1 MPASSANL
9 GAGYDC
15 LGLALDLTNT
25 VTVEAVDGDGSI
37 ELAVTGEGEGAL
49 EATRSNRLVAG
60 LEAALEV
67 ELGPRPA
74 SIGWRIEMHNR
85 IPLSRG
91 LGSSAAA
98 TVGGVVLGDALAC
111 AVGAPPVP
119 PLRLLQLA
127 TTIESHPDNAAAV
140 LLGGFVVSAQLA
152 DRVEA
157 IRFDAPDGL
166 QCVLYIPDRHLATEE
181 MRRVLPG
188 EVPLRHAVE
197 NLGRVA
203 IGVAGIAAGR
213 FELLADLTDRPA
225 PRAVPQHPVPGAAAA
240 HARRARGGRAGRV
253 PVGRGLDD
261 LRVRRAGRRPVG
273 GRGGAPWRG
282 GRMRS
287 RRAVGDRGAA
297 QPRAGDPRRLA
308 LSPPASSR
316 AAWRRVPGRR
326 NAGGAMSTGTWGSG
340 WGSSATTRSGITPPH
355 AGHVSS
361 PSSSWFSSARTFADA
376 SLRSI
381 HRTVVALR
389 SLGVIGRSWAQRPG
403 YRPSMNA
410 SSVVSTSAGS
420 VTRRAVPSTI
430 ADRKF
435 TEWLN
440 PERAI
445 TYPSSRVTVTHT
457 GMPWLWR
464 SIRLADEPCQYSR
477 SPTRQAIVGVA
488 YGWPSSPVHPTCAI
502 TPASS
507 TASSEARS

>member
-1 MPASSANL
+1 MSAGGGRVADPAAAWAALAGRRLTVDVPASSANL

-49 EATRSNRLVAG
+49 EAGRSNRLVAG

-74 SIGWRIEMHNR
+74 SIGWRIEMDNR

-111 AVGAPPVP
+111 AVGARPVP
-119 PLRLLQLA
+119 PLHLLQLA

-181 MRRVLPG
+181 MRRVLPA

-213 FELLADLTDRPA
+213 FDLLADLTVDRLHEPYRSVPYPELPRLTLAAREAGALGAFLSGAGSTICAFVAPGDDPSQVEAALRAEADACGLAGRLSIVA
-225 PRAVPQHPVPGAAAA
+225 PRN
-240 HARRARGGRAGRV
+240 RG
-253 PVGRGLDD
+253 PEI
-261 LRVRRAGRRPVG
+261 
-273 GRGGAPWRG
+273 
-282 GRMRS
+282 
-287 RRAVGDRGAA
+287 
-297 QPRAGDPRRLA
+297 
-308 LSPPASSR
+308 R
-316 AAWRRVPGRR
+316 AA
-326 NAGGAMSTGTWGSG
+326 
-340 WGSSATTRSGITPPH
+340 
-355 AGHVSS
+355 
-361 PSSSWFSSARTFADA
+361 
-376 SLRSI
+376 
-381 HRTVVALR
+381 
-389 SLGVIGRSWAQRPG
+389 
-403 YRPSMNA
+403 
-410 SSVVSTSAGS
+410 
-420 VTRRAVPSTI
+420 
-430 ADRKF
+430 
-435 TEWLN
+435 
-440 PERAI
+440 
-445 TYPSSRVTVTHT
+445 
-457 GMPWLWR
+457 
-464 SIRLADEPCQYSR
+464 
-477 SPTRQAIVGVA
+477 
-488 YGWPSSPVHPTCAI
+488 
-502 TPASS
+502 
-507 TASSEARS
+507 